1 MTDQFK
7 QNRLGDAT
15 SPYLQQHKDNPVHWQ
30 PWETAVFQEAKRRN
44 VPVLLSIG
52 YAACHWCHVMAH
64 ESFEDDAVAELMNTH
79 FVCIKL
85 DREERPDLDEIY
97 MNSLA
102 LMGEQGGWPLTVCL
116 DHEAKPF
123 WGGTYFP
130 KTPQYGRPGFMQ
142 ILTEIS
148 RVWHETPDKIAS
160 NTKALAAALKTQAEA
175 DARGDM
181 PADLPAQAAKTL
193 TAHIDMARGG
203 LTGAPKFPQP
213 FLYRFLWQQG
223 EAQDDAGMRQA
234 VITTLDKIC
243 LGGLYDHLAGGF
255 ARYCVDVDWLV
266 PHFEKMLYDNAL
278 LIGLMTQVWRRTR
291 APLLEAHIGQTIDWL
306 KDEMTLPNGAFA
318 ASLDADTQGEEGRFY
333 VWHRQEIDAV
343 LGPQSEA
350 FCTAYGV
357 TQKGNFEGQ
366 NILNL
371 LAHEATAFPRF
382 AGLADA
388 RATLLATRRLRPA
401 PPRDDKILADW
412 NGMMIAALAEAGCV
426 FDRPDW
432 LEMAEQAYQG
442 ALAALS
448 RADGGLSHSARNGQ
462 TLPLCLAADLAF
474 FGQAALSLYQAT
486 GATAYL
492 AAAEDFAANLLSAF
506 HDADLGAFRTRAES
520 QNDDGLVNAKP
531 YQDNAMP
538 SANAAIYH
546 LFSELHCL
554 TGKPAYKARAADLFT
569 ALSGHLA
576 KNYPSMTALLS
587 AHMAA
592 QHPLSIIIVGPPGPA
607 RSALAT
613 SARQH
618 AITARCV
625 LVFDDTKELGPA
637 HPAHGK
643 TAQNA
648 LPTAYICHG
657 QSCLA
662 PLTDSAALSAR
673 LDALL
678 AARHS

>member
-30 PWETAVFQEAKRRN
+30 PWGADVFQEAKRRN

-97 MNSLA
+97 MGALA
-102 LMGEQGGWPLTVCL
+102 LMGEQGGWPLTICL

-148 RVWHETPDKIAS
+148 RVWRETPEKIAS
-160 NTKALAAALKTQAEA
+160 NTQALAAALKTQAEA

-181 PADLPAQAAKTL
+181 PVDLPAHAAKTL

-213 FLYRFLWQQG
+213 FLYRFLWQQA
-223 EAQDDAGMRQA
+223 EAQNDAAMYQA

-243 LGGLYDHLAGGF
+243 LGGIYDHLAGGF
-255 ARYCVDVDWLV
+255 ARYSVDADWLV

-291 APLLEAHIGQTIDWL
+291 APLLKEHIIQSIDWL
-306 KDEMTLPNGAFA
+306 KAEMTLPNGAFA

-333 VWHRQEIDAV
+333 VWQRHEIDSV
-343 LGPQSEA
+343 LGPQSDA
-350 FCTAYGV
+350 FCAAYGV
-357 TQKGNFEGQ
+357 TEQGNFEGQ

-382 AGLADA
+382 EALADA
-388 RATLLATRRLRPA
+388 RATLLATRRGRPA
-401 PPRDDKILADW
+401 PPRDEKILADW
-412 NGMMIAALAEAGCV
+412 NGMMIAALAEAACV

-432 LEMAEQAYQG
+432 LHMAEQAYKG
-442 ALAALS
+442 ALAALN

-462 TLPLCLAADLAF
+462 TLPICLAADLAF
-474 FGQAALSLYQAT
+474 FGQAALALYQAT

-492 AAAEDFAANLLSAF
+492 AAAEGFAASLLSAF
-506 HDADLGAFRTRAES
+506 HDADLGAFRTRATT

-538 SANAAIYH
+538 SANAAVLQ
-546 LFSELHCL
+546 LFSDLHCL
-554 TGKPAYKARAADLFT
+554 TGKPAYEAHAADLFA

-587 AHMAA
+587 AHMAS
-592 QHPLSIIIVGPPGPA
+592 QNPLSIIIVGRPGPA
-607 RSALAT
+607 RAALVTA
-613 SARQH
+613 ARQH
-618 AITARCV
+618 AITTRCI
-625 LVFDDTKELGPA
+625 LVFDSTQGLGQD
-637 HPAHGK
+637 HPAYGK

-648 LPTAYICHG
+648 APTAYICPG

-662 PLTDSAALSAR
+662 PLSDADMLNTQ